1 MARKTKEDA
10 LKTREAILDAAVQMF
25 SIWGVSRTTLAQI
38 AKEAGVT
45 RGAIYWH
52 FTNKEDLLSALWEQL
67 RLPFQPITR
76 ASENPDE
83 PDPLGKLKQTYL
95 AFFKELKEDSR
106 LLQIYQ
112 ILINKCETIEDSGTL
127 HFLRVQCYQEGR
139 AIIEKILRNAVAR
152 EQLPEHSDVRLGSI
166 ATIAFIDGLVANCI
180 MFPDALD
187 VKREI
192 PAILDGLIQMLRSG
206 VIR

>member
-1 MARKTKEDA
+1 MARKTKEEA

-67 RLPFQPITR
+67 LLPFQPITH
-76 ASENPDE
+76 ASENPKE

-95 AFFKELKEDSR
+95 AFFEELKEDSR

-127 HFLRVQCYQEGR
+127 HFHRVQCYQEGQ
-139 AIIEKILRNAVAR
+139 AIIEKILRNAVAKG
-152 EQLPEHSDVRLGSI
+152 QLPENSDVRLGSI

-180 MFPDALD
+180 MFPDILD